1 MPSAS
6 MTGPSFLEAGFSS
19 SELPHAAVINKDET
33 TTAIRMMS
41 RVECERVDGNII
53 LFFYSGG

>member
-1 MPSAS
+1 

-19 SELPHAAVINKDET
+19 SELPHAAIINKDET